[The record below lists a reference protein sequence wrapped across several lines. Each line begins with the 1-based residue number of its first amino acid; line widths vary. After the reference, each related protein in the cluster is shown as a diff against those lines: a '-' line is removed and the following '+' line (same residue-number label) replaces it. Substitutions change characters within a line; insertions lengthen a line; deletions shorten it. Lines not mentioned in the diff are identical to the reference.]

1 MPIHDLGYRAWQ
13 GRLMP
18 EVTRFWVIAQT
29 GIALA
34 WKNRWL
40 RRLLLL
46 AWVPALYLGVALFL
60 FEQALARP
68 DYLRIALEFA
78 SLFPGID
85 VVREALETGD
95 PAVARHTAW
104 TWLLLTFF
112 RYPQG
117 LLMALVVGLIAPPL
131 VAKDVHSRAF
141 LLYFSR
147 PLTRVEYILGKLAV
161 VCAYV
166 MMITTI
172 PALSLYLL
180 GVLLSPPDTAVIAA
194 TWDLPLRI
202 LAASVVLMVPTAA
215 LALAFS
221 SLTSRTFY
229 AGFAWFAAW
238 LLGLVAYLILE
249 GTLGSALPE
258 RWVLLSLYHSLGQVQ
273 TWIFGLEK
281 SLSEVLPSA
290 GLLAAIA
297 VLSLIV
303 LFHRVSSPMR
313 I

>member
-1 MPIHDLGYRAWQ
+1 
-13 GRLMP
+13 MP
-18 EVTRFWVIAQT
+18 EVSRFWVIAQT

-46 AWVPALYLGVALFL
+46 AWLPALYLGVVFL
-60 FEQALARP
+60 FIERGLANPTEIRMALGFVGP
-68 DYLRIALEFA
+68 FVGPEVETQLRTALDA
-78 SLFPGID
+78 
-85 VVREALETGD
+85 GD
-95 PAVARHTAW
+95 PGGARHIAW
-104 TWLLLTFF
+104 KWLLLTFF

-147 PLTRVEYILGKLAV
+147 PLTRVEYILGKFIV

-166 MMITTI
+166 GMVTTI
-172 PALSLYLL
+172 PALALYLL
-180 GVLLSPPDTAVIAA
+180 GVLLSPPEVGVIAS

-202 LAASVVLMVPTAA
+202 LAASVVLIIPTAA

-221 SLTSRTFY
+221 SLTTRTFY
-229 AGFAWFAAW
+229 AGFAWFAVW
-238 LLGLVAYLILE
+238 LLGLAAYWTLWISLRGNVPE
-249 GTLGSALPE
+249 GWT
-258 RWVLLSLYHSLGQVQ
+258 LLSLYHTLGQVQ
-273 TWIFGLEK
+273 WWIFWPETTRV
-281 SLSEVLPSA
+281 SLSAVLPSA
-290 GLLAAIA
+290 ALLAAIA
-297 VLSLIV
+297 VVSSMV
-303 LFHRVSSPMR
+303 LFRRVSSPMR

>member
-46 AWVPALYLGVALFL
+46 AWVPALYLGVVLFL

-85 VVREALETGD
+85 VVREALQTGD
-95 PAVARHTAW
+95 PALARHTAW
-104 TWLLLTFF
+104 TWLLLMFF

-147 PLTRVEYILGKLAV
+147 PLTRVEYILGKLTV

-202 LAASVVLMVPTAA
+202 LGASVVLMVPTAA

-229 AGFAWFAAW
+229 AAFAWFAAW

-290 GLLAAIA
+290 GMLAAIA
-297 VLSLIV
+297 VVSLIV

>member
-46 AWVPALYLGVALFL
+46 AWVPALYLGVVLFL

-68 DYLRIALEFA
+68 DYLQIALEFA

-85 VVREALETGD
+85 VVREALQTGD

-117 LLMALVVGLIAPPL
+117 LLMALLVGLIAPQL
-131 VAKDVHSRAF
+131 EDKDVHSRAF
-141 LLYFSR
+141 LRYFSR

-161 VCAYV
+161 VCAYL

-202 LAASVVLMVPTAA
+202 LGASVVLMVPTAA

-281 SLSEVLPSA
+281 SPSEVLPSA
-290 GLLAAIA
+290 GMLAAIA
-297 VLSLIV
+297 VVSLIV

>member
-18 EVTRFWVIAQT
+18 EASRFWVIAQT
-29 GIALA
+29 GIRLA
-34 WKNRWL
+34 GKNRWL

-46 AWVPALYLGVALFL
+46 AWVPALYLGVAVFL
-60 FEQALARP
+60 FEQALANQSYMRV
-68 DYLRIALEFA
+68 ALEFVGP
-78 SLFPGID
+78 FPGTE
-85 VVREALETGD
+85 VVRQAMQAGD

-104 TWLLLTFF
+104 TWLLLMFF

-131 VAKDVHSRAF
+131 VAKDVQSRAF

-147 PLTRVEYILGKLAV
+147 PLTRVEYILGKLV
-161 VCAYV
+161 VVWAYV
-166 MMITTI
+166 MMITTL
-172 PALSLYLL
+172 PALSLYVV
-180 GVLLSPPDTAVIAA
+180 GVLLSPPDTAVIAS

-202 LAASVVLMVPTAA
+202 LGASVVLMIPTAA

-229 AGFAWFAAW
+229 AGFAWFAVW
-238 LLGLVAYLILE
+238 LLGLVAYI
-249 GTLGSALPE
+249 TLQYFVLLHIPE
-258 RWVLLSLYHSLGQVQ
+258 HWVLLSLYHTLGRVQ
-273 TWIFGLEK
+273 DWVFGLQT
-281 SLSEVLPSA
+281 SLSAVWPSA
-290 GLLAAIA
+290 VLLAGIA
-297 VLSLIV
+297 VVSLAV
-303 LFHRVSSPMR
+303 LFRRVSSPMR

>member
-60 FEQALARP
+60 FEQALANRS
-68 DYLRIALEFA
+68 YMQIALEFVGP
-78 SLFPGID
+78 FPGID
-85 VVREALETGD
+85 VVREALQTGD
-95 PAVARHTAW
+95 PVVARHTAW
-104 TWLLLTFF
+104 TWLLLMFF

-166 MMITTI
+166 MMITTL

-180 GVLLSPPDTAVIAA
+180 GVLLSPPDTAVLAS

-229 AGFAWFAAW
+229 AGFAWFAVW

-297 VLSLIV
+297 VVSLVV